1 MQMQDCLFCRMNR
14 GEVPVDRVAENEHAF
29 AIRDVNPRAPVHCL
43 VIPRVHIDSARE
55 FEWNH
60 AELLGGVF
68 VLAKDV
74 ARVEGVWEGGY
85 RLTFNVGDAAGMTI
99 HHLHLH
105 LIGGRTL
112 GPEG

>member
-1 MQMQDCLFCRMNR
+1 MNR